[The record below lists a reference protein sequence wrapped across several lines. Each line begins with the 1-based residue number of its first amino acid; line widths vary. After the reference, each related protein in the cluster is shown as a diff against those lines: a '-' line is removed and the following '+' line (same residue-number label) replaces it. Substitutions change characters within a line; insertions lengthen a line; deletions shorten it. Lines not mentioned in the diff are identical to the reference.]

1 MSFMWAEKINY
12 SHVQSA
18 VENKGINLNNK
29 VKNEKENDI
38 RKLQSRGQKWMQQ
51 TLLRIGVQRC

>member
-29 VKNEKENDI
+29 VKKKKKTVLGNYKAGAENGCN
-38 RKLQSRGQKWMQQ
+38 RLF
-51 TLLRIGVQRC
+51 